1 VWNIWLKLK
10 ELSEE
15 FHPDISADGAR
26 IKERKI
32 AMSDTVQARKTVNLA
47 TDQLAAIS
55 RLFSSSVVRE
65 LARSGRSP
73 LFARLIAQSP
83 ILGLMSV
90 SDRVCAAF
98 ETAFSLLKREG
109 CRHEYIYKSA
119 LTHKILLGKHSL
131 QTASM
136 INEFRVG
143 NCIADV
149 AILNGT
155 ATVYEVKSERD
166 SLTRLERQIAA
177 YATVFAKVYVIA
189 AEDHISAVDD
199 TVPDFVGILC
209 LNRRHHISTLRDAVD
224 QPERTSPGAI
234 FDAIRTEEAR
244 MILASFGVTVPRVPN
259 TELYGVLR
267 DAFVKL
273 DPIQAQKG
281 MVNVLKRTRNLLPLS
296 ALVDQLPRSLQTA
309 ALSIPMRKADHQ
321 RLVAGVNTPLKTAMG
336 WA

>member
-1 VWNIWLKLK
+1 
-10 ELSEE
+10 
-15 FHPDISADGAR
+15 
-26 IKERKI
+26 
-32 AMSDTVQARKTVNLA
+32 
-47 TDQLAAIS
+47 
-55 RLFSSSVVRE
+55 
-65 LARSGRSP
+65 
-73 LFARLIAQSP
+73 
-83 ILGLMSV
+83 MSV
-90 SDRVCAAF
+90 SDPVCAAF
-98 ETAFSLLKREG
+98 EAAFSLLKREG
-109 CRHEYIYKSA
+109 YRHEYIYKSA

-143 NCIADV
+143 DCKADV

-199 TVPDFVGILC
+199 IVPDFVGILC
-209 LNRRHHISTLRDAVD
+209 LNRRHQISTLRDAID

-234 FDAIRTEEAR
+234 FDSIRTEEAR
-244 MILASFGVTVPRVPN
+244 MILASFGVTAPRVPN
-259 TELYGVLR
+259 TELYAVLR
-267 DAFVKL
+267 EAFVKL

-281 MVNVLKRTRNLLPLS
+281 MVSVLKRTRNLLPLS

-309 ALSIPMRKADHQ
+309 ALSVPMRKADHQ
-321 RLVAGVNTPLKTAMG
+321 RLVAGVNRPLRDALG